1 MKKLLIIALGVIV
14 IGAISCKKDAE
25 TAPVKEDLTLQTNE
39 GDDTSIDKGNVGTW
53 D

>member
-1 MKKLLIIALGVIV
+1 MKKLIIIALGILV
-14 IGAISCKKDAE
+14 IGATSCKKDVE

-39 GDDTSIDKGNVGTW
+39 GDEASIDKSNVGTW